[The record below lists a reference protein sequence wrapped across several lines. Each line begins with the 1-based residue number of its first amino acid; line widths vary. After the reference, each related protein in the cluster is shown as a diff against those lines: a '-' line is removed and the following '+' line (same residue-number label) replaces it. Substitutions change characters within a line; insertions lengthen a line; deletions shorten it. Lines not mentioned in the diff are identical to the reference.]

1 MAVIRGLPKQTGLT
15 VTGDVHVLGVQAAI
29 AKLQSMKRFAQLEL
43 GFTVTATA
51 AIMETRAKELVP
63 KITHNLEH
71 GIKTQHIGPY
81 DSIVAASSMDGDVEA
96 KNKKEYAAF
105 VEFGTSKMAPRR
117 FMTNA
122 WRDSYPFAVGRL
134 QSLAARIQSL

>member
-51 AIMETRAKELVP
+51 AIMETRAKEL
-63 KITHNLEH
+63 
-71 GIKTQHIGPY
+71 
-81 DSIVAASSMDGDVEA
+81 
-96 KNKKEYAAF
+96 NKKEYAAF